1 MKKILHKIRLFFLKL
16 LKGIP
21 EENQQ
26 VIETKPIYISQSR
39 DIKWFVG
46 KQRFPIIKDG
56 EFFNQDMND
65 AARKAILQDL
75 MVKVDSLTAYKISD
89 EVDYETGM
97 YMRTLTAR
105 VGIVKRG
112 WDDET
117 N

>member
-1 MKKILHKIRLFFLKL
+1 MKKLLYKIRLFFLKL

-21 EENQQ
+21 KENQQ

-46 KQRFPIIKDG
+46 KQRFPISKDS
-56 EFFNQDMND
+56 ETFNQDMND
-65 AARKAILQDL
+65 AARKVILQDL
-75 MVKVDSLTAYKISD
+75 MVEVDSLTAYKMSD
-89 EVDYETGM
+89 EVDYETGN

-105 VGIVKRG
+105 VGIVARS
-112 WDDET
+112 WDDEI